1 MKYLKSKTDSVEE
14 SILQMWEKAA
24 KRTED
29 NTNDKS
35 DDGEGLDKVQPK
47 AVKKKFKNRKDKDID
62 NDGDV
67 DASDKYLHKRRKT
80 VSKAIAKEARQLELK
95 RQLKDPKKE
104 MMVALKGKVKVI
116 DKSEWPEYKKK
127 GYNQAEE
134 VEENLDVGTPENT
147 KAKLEATPG
156 QSVDAWEEQL
166 ETIQKKNSN
175 MRERL
180 AQIWDMDEGKNPFEK
195 ENKKEEKSS
204 KKTMTGEP
212 VTKVEVDPKIS
223 NK

>member
-1 MKYLKSKTDSVEE
+1 MKYLKSKTDSIEE

-47 AVKKKFKNRKDKDID
+47 AVKKKFMNRKDKDID

-67 DASDKYLHKRRKT
+67 DASDKYLHKRRKA
-80 VSKAIAKEARQLELK
+80 VSKAVSKEA

-104 MMVALKGKVKVI
+104 MMVSLKGKVKVI
-116 DKSEWPEYKKK
+116 NKSEWSEYKKK
-127 GYNQAEE
+127 GYIQAEE
-134 VEENLDVGTPENT
+134 VEENFDVGTPENT

-166 ETIQKKNSN
+166 GTIQKKNSS

-223 NK
+223 DK

>member
-80 VSKAIAKEARQLELK
+80 VSKAIAKEARQLKLK

-147 KAKLEATPG
+147 KSKLEATPG

-166 ETIQKKNSN
+166 ETIQKKNSS

-212 VTKVEVDPKIS
+212 ITKVEVDPKIS

>member
-35 DDGEGLDKVQPK
+35 EDGKGLDKVQPK
-47 AVKKKFKNRKDKDID
+47 AVKKKFKDRKDKDID

-67 DASDKYLHKRRKT
+67 DASDKYLHKRRKA
-80 VSKAIAKEARQLELK
+80 VSKAVSKEA

-104 MMVALKGKVKVI
+104 MMVSLKGKVIVI

-127 GYNQAEE
+127 GYIQAEE
-134 VEENLDVGTPENT
+134 VEENFDVGTPENT
-147 KAKLEATPG
+147 KAKLKVTPG
-156 QSVDAWEEQL
+156 QSAEEWEEQV
-166 ETIQKKNSN
+166 ETIQKKNSS

-195 ENKKEEKSS
+195 EKKKEEKTS

-223 NK
+223 DK

>member
-1 MKYLKSKTDSVEE
+1 MKYLKSKKDSIEE

-35 DDGEGLDKVQPK
+35 DDGKGLDKVQPK

-67 DASDKYLHKRRKT
+67 DASDKYLHKRRKA
-80 VSKAIAKEARQLELK
+80 VSKAIAKEARQL
-95 RQLKDPKKE
+95 KDPKKE
-104 MMVALKGKVKVI
+104 MMVSLKGKVIVI
-116 DKSEWPEYKKK
+116 NKSEWPKYKKK
-127 GYNQAEE
+127 GYIQAEE
-134 VEENLDVGTPENT
+134 VGENFDVGTPENT
-147 KAKLEATPG
+147 KSKLESTPG
-156 QSVDAWEEQL
+156 QSTEEWEEQV
-166 ETIQKKNSN
+166 ETIQKKNTS

-195 ENKKEEKSS
+195 EKKKEEKNP

-212 VTKVEVDPKIS
+212 VTKVEVDPKI
-223 NK
+223 NDK

>member
-14 SILQMWEKAA
+14 SILQMWEKSA
-24 KRTED
+24 KQNEASGD
-29 NTNDKS
+29 KEAYQKFFNKALKKFGINSPAELKS
-35 DDGEGLDKVQPK
+35 DEE
-47 AVKKKFKNRKDKDID
+47 KKKFYDYIDKNWTADHEESVK
-62 NDGDV
+62 
-67 DASDKYLHKRRKT
+67 
-80 VSKAIAKEARQLELK
+80 KEA

-104 MMVALKGKVKVI
+104 MMVSLKGKVKVI
-116 DKSEWPEYKKK
+116 NKSEWPEYKKK
-127 GYNQAEE
+127 GYIQAEE
-134 VEENLDVGTPENT
+134 VEENFDVGTPENT

-166 ETIQKKNSN
+166 GTIQKKNSS

-195 ENKKEEKSS
+195 GKKKEEKTS

-223 NK
+223 DK

>member
-35 DDGEGLDKVQPK
+35 DDGKGLDKVQPK
-47 AVKKKFKNRKDKDID
+47 AVKKKFKDRKDKDID

-67 DASDKYLHKRRKT
+67 DDSDRFLHKRRKA
-80 VSKAIAKEARQLELK
+80 VSKAIAKEARQL
-95 RQLKDPKKE
+95 KDPKKE
-104 MMVALKGKVKVI
+104 MMVSLKGKVIVI

-127 GYNQAEE
+127 GYTQAEE
-134 VEENLDVGTPENT
+134 VEENFDVGTPENT

-166 ETIQKKNSN
+166 GTIQKKNSS

-195 ENKKEEKSS
+195 ENKKEEKIP

-212 VTKVEVDPKIS
+212 VTKVEVDPKTS
-223 NK
+223 DK

>member
-1 MKYLKSKTDSVEE
+1 MKYLKSKKDSIEE

-35 DDGEGLDKVQPK
+35 DDGKGLDKVQPK

-67 DASDKYLHKRRKT
+67 DASDKYLHKRRKA
-80 VSKAIAKEARQLELK
+80 VSKAIAKEARQL
-95 RQLKDPKKE
+95 KDPKKE
-104 MMVALKGKVKVI
+104 MMVSLKGKVIVI
-116 DKSEWPEYKKK
+116 NKSEWPKYKKK
-127 GYNQAEE
+127 GYIQAEE
-134 VEENLDVGTPENT
+134 VGENFDVGTPENT
-147 KAKLEATPG
+147 KSKLESTPG
-156 QSVDAWEEQL
+156 QSTEEWEEQV
-166 ETIQKKNSN
+166 ETIQKKNTS

-180 AQIWDMDEGKNPFEK
+180 AKVWEVEEGTNPFASQK
-195 ENKKEEKSS
+195 KKEEKTS

-212 VTKVEVDPKIS
+212 VTKIEVDPKIDD
-223 NK
+223 K

>member
-35 DDGEGLDKVQPK
+35 DDGKGLDKVQPK
-47 AVKKKFKNRKDKDID
+47 AVKKKFKDRKDKDID

-67 DASDKYLHKRRKT
+67 DASDKYLHKRRKA
-80 VSKAIAKEARQLELK
+80 VSKAIAKEARQ

-104 MMVALKGKVKVI
+104 MLVSLKGKVKVI
-116 DKSEWPEYKKK
+116 NKSEWPFYKVK
-127 GYNQAEE
+127 GYIQAEE
-134 VEENLDVGTPENT
+134 VEENFDVGTPGNT
-147 KAKLEATPG
+147 KAKLETTPG
-156 QSVDAWEEQL
+156 QSVDAREEQL
-166 ETIQKKNSN
+166 GTIQKKNSS

-180 AQIWDMDEGKNPFEK
+180 AQIWDMDEGNSPFQKEK
-195 ENKKEEKSS
+195 KKEEKIP

-223 NK
+223 DK

>member
-116 DKSEWPEYKKK
+116 DKSEWPKYKKQ

-134 VEENLDVGTPENT
+134 VEESLDVGTPENT
-147 KAKLEATPG
+147 KSKLEATPG

-166 ETIQKKNSN
+166 ETIQKKNSS

-195 ENKKEEKSS
+195 ENKKEEKTS